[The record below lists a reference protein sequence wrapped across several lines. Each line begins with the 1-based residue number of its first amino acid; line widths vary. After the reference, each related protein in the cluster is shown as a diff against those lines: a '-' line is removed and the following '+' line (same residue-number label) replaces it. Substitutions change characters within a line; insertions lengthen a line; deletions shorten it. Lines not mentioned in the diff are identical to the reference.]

1 MSVDAALKLRGR
13 PAGRIRP
20 QLDGLRRVLREMGDP
35 QRDFSSILVVGTN
48 GKGSTAAMLEAI
60 LRAHDLDTGLFTS
73 PHLVRIEE
81 RIRLNGRP
89 VEESILSRE
98 LTRLD
103 DYPEL
108 TYFEALT
115 AAAFAIFADAGVDV
129 AVLEAG
135 MGGSWDATRLAESA
149 IAGITNVGTDH
160 GKWLGREPSTIA
172 RDKGRAL
179 AAAGRSV
186 IGPGVDAALVAE
198 LDAPHA
204 VAAETIVQSDND
216 RPGLLRLKWGRLA
229 LDVRPSLSG
238 RFQVDNL
245 RLAVALAI
253 EAEKAGFVDLDADR
267 MRSALEA
274 VDWPGRLSRHRVA
287 GREILIDCAHNLEAA
302 EALARHLGTLNTRY
316 NLLFSCLDDKPV
328 AEMAKV
334 LRPQVGDVAVYRLD
348 DDRAM
353 SVEGLVTAF
362 PEAVVAAD
370 AFSALDLLRD
380 PVMAAGS
387 MRVAGDLL
395 ADANS
400 VARS

>member
-1 MSVDAALKLRGR
+1 MSVDVALKLSGR

-20 QLDGLRRVLREMGDP
+20 QLDGLRRVLREMGNP

-48 GKGSTAAMLEAI
+48 GKGSTAAMLEGI

-89 VEESILSRE
+89 IEGSILSRE
-98 LTRLD
+98 LARLD

-115 AAAFAIFADAGVDV
+115 AVAFAIFSEAGVDV

-160 GKWLGREPSTIA
+160 SRWLGREPATIA

-186 IGPGVDAALVAE
+186 IGPGLDATLVAE

-204 VAAETIVQSDND
+204 VAAETIVRSENHS
-216 RPGLLRLKWGRLA
+216 PGFLRLKWGRLV

-253 EAEKAGFVDLDADR
+253 EAEKAGFVELDADR
-267 MRSALEA
+267 VRSALEG
-274 VDWPGRLSRHRVA
+274 VNWPGRLSRHVIA

-302 EALARHLGTLNTRY
+302 EALAQHLRTLVKRY
-316 NLLFSCLDDKPV
+316 NLVFSCLDDKPV
-328 AEMAKV
+328 DEMAKV
-334 LRPQVGDVAVYRLD
+334 LKPQVRDVAVYRLD

-353 SVEGLVTAF
+353 SVERLLSAF

-380 PVMAAGS
+380 PVIAAGS
-387 MRVAGDLL
+387 IRVAGDLL
-395 ADANS
+395 ADVTS
-400 VARS
+400 VVRS

>member
-1 MSVDAALKLRGR
+1 MSIDAALKLRGR

-20 QLDGLRRVLREMGDP
+20 QLDGLRRVLREMGNP

-60 LRAHDLDTGLFTS
+60 LRAHELDTGLFTS

-89 VEESILSRE
+89 IEESMLSRE
-98 LTRLD
+98 LARLD

-135 MGGSWDATRLAESA
+135 MGGSWDATRLAESG

-186 IGPGVDAALVAE
+186 IGPGVDRALVAE

-204 VAAETIVQSDND
+204 VAAETIVQSDNHS
-216 RPGLLRLKWGRLA
+216 PGLLRLKWGRLA

-302 EALARHLGTLNTRY
+302 EALAQHLGTLNMRY

-328 AEMAKV
+328 AEMAEV

-353 SVEGLVTAF
+353 SVEGLVAAF